1 METRSWLKSALWRNV
16 IGATALLIAYL
27 IPNRLSWSQR
37 NGFDRFSPYLFL
49 LLMYGWIVFH
59 NRVLFEG
66 MYLSNKK
73 RAYVIWTTLHMTF
86 SSIIMH
92 VVLVYGFDQ
101 TDTISKILTFWV
113 FTITGLGIY
122 VIFRFLHIIEGKK
135 PVRRNVTDAN
145 ATSTTYFSCI
155 VDGSEKQIPHS
166 DILYF
171 ESLEN
176 YVKVITSKKTH
187 IVRQSLKDAELK
199 LPKSLFLRIS
209 RSNIINTDFM
219 ISLDQD
225 SITINGQSLKIGKV
239 FKRYVEEQ
247 LSMNAKS

>member
-1 METRSWLKSALWRNV
+1 MEMGSWLKSALWRNV
-16 IGATALLIAYL
+16 MGVAALLIAYL
-27 IPNRLSWSQR
+27 IPDRLSWSQR

-73 RAYVIWTTLHMTF
+73 RAYFIWTALHMIF
-86 SSIIMH
+86 SSTIMH

-135 PVRRNVTDAN
+135 PVRRNVTDTN
-145 ATSTTYFSCI
+145 AISITHFSCI
-155 VDGSEKQIPHS
+155 VDGSEKQIPLG
-166 DILYF
+166 DILYL

-187 IVRQSLKDAELK
+187 IVRLSLKDAELK
-199 LPKSLFLRIS
+199 LPKPLFLRIS

-219 ISLDQD
+219 ISIDQD